1 MGWDWGPRLPDA
13 GIWRD
18 ISLISL
24 CDDRITE
31 LHVVQRHENGRV
43 FPVRRYLSANGEC
56 RFEVYNCADLIGIG
70 IENAGKLLDL
80 TLVKDISQA
89 SQALTEAKQKEI
101 FCNYTSGHS
110 KRGVL

>member
-1 MGWDWGPRLPDA
+1 VLSA
-13 GIWRD
+13 GNIK
-18 ISLISL
+18 IMEL
-24 CDDRITE
+24 CYCPFGKTCAKCDKKEVYTLTD
-31 LHVVQRHENGRV
+31 ENDRV

-56 RFEVYNCADLIGIG
+56 RFEVYNCAALIGIG